1 MFEINR
7 NICSSLSR
15 REIEERMIDEVRDYL
30 QLQLDGLLG
39 YVTDY
44 FLVINGR
51 YLDVREEVAGDTDEQ
66 GQVVRGEFG
75 DVHVVHGE
83 DDHLEKKG
91 FVISPR
97 PSPRNLISTWVFE
110 GCGVNA
116 RFRERAW
123 LVDFTSSSGRFGYNL
138 FFFPAYLVSVTI
150 PLRPKS

>member
-15 REIEERMIDEVRDYL
+15 REIEERMIDEVRNYL

-51 YLDVREEVAGDTDEQ
+51 YLDIREEVAGDTDEQ

-83 DDHLEKKG
+83 DDHLEKKE

-110 GCGVNA
+110 GVWRKRKMAQNFVN
-116 RFRERAW
+116 ERGWWILPPRQA
-123 LVDFTSSSGRFGYNL
+123 DSGTISSSSRRIWS
-138 FFFPAYLVSVTI
+138 A
-150 PLRPKS
+150 

>member
-15 REIEERMIDEVRDYL
+15 REIEERMIDEVRNYL

-51 YLDVREEVAGDTDEQ
+51 YLDIREEVAGDTDEQ

-83 DDHLEKKG
+83 NDHLEKKG

-97 PSPRNLISTWVFE
+97 PSPRNLI
-110 GCGVNA
+110 NA
-116 RFRERAW
+116 RWRK
-123 LVDFTSSSGRFGYNL
+123 LVKFCGWWILPPRQADSGTISSSSRRIWS
-138 FFFPAYLVSVTI
+138 A
-150 PLRPKS
+150 

>member
-51 YLDVREEVAGDTDEQ
+51 YLDIREEVAGDTDE
-66 GQVVRGEFG
+66 
-75 DVHVVHGE
+75 
-83 DDHLEKKG
+83 
-91 FVISPR
+91 
-97 PSPRNLISTWVFE
+97 
-110 GCGVNA
+110 
-116 RFRERAW
+116 
-123 LVDFTSSSGRFGYNL
+123 
-138 FFFPAYLVSVTI
+138 
-150 PLRPKS
+150 

>member
-51 YLDVREEVAGDTDEQ
+51 YLDIREEVAGDTDEQ

-116 RFRERAW
+116 RWRKI
-123 LVDFTSSSGRFGYNL
+123 S
-138 FFFPAYLVSVTI
+138 
-150 PLRPKS
+150 